1 LYYGKIISRYKKQLD
16 EIVED
21 LIKPALCM
29 NIVLSTPEQAE
40 LAINYIINELYLFE
54 PNDYVNN

>member
-1 LYYGKIISRYKKQLD
+1 MAKLSADIKKQLD
-16 EIVED
+16 EIFED

>member
-1 LYYGKIISRYKKQLD
+1 MAKLSADIKKQLD